1 MFLHQVFILGGGIL
15 SKSSIRSKNI
25 YNNYMH
31 SNYMHS
37 NCMHSNFKVKKALAC
52 ILCIIALFSFTQ
64 PAEVQAASQVLI
76 NYRVKSGDT
85 LWGVAQKHSTTIG
98 DIKSLNGLT
107 SNTIIVGQTLKV
119 HVNMDAGIK
128 NMEYSVQPGNT
139 LYYLAEYFGT
149 TVDKIKSANGLTG
162 NTIYVGQLLRIPAS
176 YVNYIVVRGDTL
188 WELAYR
194 FNTTV
199 YRIKLFS
206 GLKSDAIYVGQVLH
220 IPSLATQPKLTFI
233 THTVEAGDNCWDL
246 SIKYGIPQS
255 ELLKVNGLTLS
266 STLTIGQKLKIP
278 VYSIPVM
285 ATPGPQYGEYLDWWT
300 EAQYVF
306 PIGRNAV
313 VKDFVTGKTFNIRRS
328 IGANHADCEPLTATD
343 SAAIKSLWGGTYSWT
358 TRAVLI
364 LVDGRKIAASMTS
377 MPHGVVYITN
387 NNFGGHFDIH
397 FKNSTRHND
406 GQIDQYHQAKVK
418 VAAGK

>member
-1 MFLHQVFILGGGIL
+1 L
-15 SKSSIRSKNI
+15 SR
-25 YNNYMH
+25 
-31 SNYMHS
+31 
-37 NCMHSNFKVKKALAC
+37 NFCIKALAS
-52 ILCIIALFSFTQ
+52 ILCIIAVLSFCK
-64 PAEVQAASQVLI
+64 PAEAEAATQVLI
-76 NYRVKSGDT
+76 NYTVKSGDT
-85 LWGVAQKHSTTIG
+85 LWGIAQKHSTTVA

-107 SNTIIVGQTLKV
+107 SNTIYVGQLLKV
-119 HVNMDAGIK
+119 HVNMSEGVK
-128 NMEYSVQPGNT
+128 NIEYTVQPGNT
-139 LYYLAEYFGT
+139 LYSLAEYFGT
-149 TVDKIKSANGLTG
+149 TVDRIKSANGLTG

-176 YVNYIVVRGDTL
+176 YVNYIVVKGDTL
-188 WELAYR
+188 WDIANR

-206 GLKSDAIYVGQVLH
+206 GLKTDTIYIGQVLH
-220 IPSLATQPKLTFI
+220 IPALSPKPRLTFI
-233 THTVEAGDNCWDL
+233 THTVKAGDNIWDL

-266 STLTIGQKLKIP
+266 STLSIGQQLKIP

-285 ATPGPQYGEYLDWWT
+285 STPGPQYGEYLDWWT

-343 SAAIKSLWGGTYSWT
+343 TATIKSLWGGTFSWT
-358 TRAVLI
+358 TRAVLV

-406 GQIDQYHQAKVK
+406 GQIDPYHQAKVK
-418 VAAGK
+418 AAAGK